1 MLYEFSRVDST
12 LFVQRKNKKGDKE
25 VNMRKRKKCVQ
36 VENFSVSTGFPIPI
50 VLDLK
55 RNKLPLVR
63 TCNSGR
69 SYHIWDSLE
78 VGSDERE
85 FFFYCFEQTRDMY
98 QRTFSTNPYEF
109 ETESLPFKKSDLSVL
124 ERHVEEKTEFRVAH
138 RERNGKTIFKVGFIE
153 NGKNKLDTVLKEKAA
168 HRNIIIID
176 PENQS

>member
-12 LFVQRKNKKGDKE
+12 PFVQRKNKKGDKE
-25 VNMRKRKKCVQ
+25 FSMKKRKKH
-36 VENFSVSTGFPIPI
+36 TGGKCFRFCFPVPV

-55 RNKLPLVR
+55 ENKLPIVG

-69 SYHIWDSLE
+69 SFHIWDSLE
-78 VGSDERE
+78 VGSAERE
-85 FFFYCFEQTRDMY
+85 FFFYCFEQTKDMY

-109 ETESLPFKKSDLSVL
+109 ETESLPFKKSDLLVL
-124 ERHVEEKTEFRVAH
+124 ERHVEEKTEFKVVH

-153 NGKNKLDTVLKEKAA
+153 NGKNKLDTVLKKKAA

-176 PENQS
+176 PENQL